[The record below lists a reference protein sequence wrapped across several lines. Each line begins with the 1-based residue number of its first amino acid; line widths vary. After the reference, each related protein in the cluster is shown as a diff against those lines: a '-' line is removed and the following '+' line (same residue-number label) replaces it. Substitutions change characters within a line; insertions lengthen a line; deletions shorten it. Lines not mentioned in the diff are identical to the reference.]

1 VKFHATPLPGVVL
14 VEPRVFEDPR
24 GFFMETYHGPRFAA
38 AGIAQKFVQDN
49 HTRSVRNTLR
59 GLHFQ
64 VTHPQGKL
72 VRVVAG
78 EVFDVAVDL
87 RRGAPTFA
95 RWHGVRLSA
104 ENRMQIYVPPGF
116 AHGFCVL
123 SDAADVIY
131 KCTEVY
137 DPTGDRSIRWDDP
150 TIGID
155 WPVTDPLLSAKD
167 AAAPTLDAYTGDLF
181 SHAGPEA
188 P

>member
-14 VEPRVFEDPR
+14 VEPQVFEDAR

-38 AGIAQKFVQDN
+38 AGIARKFVQDN

-95 RWHGVRLSA
+95 RWHGVTLSA
-104 ENRMQIYVPPGF
+104 DNRLQIYIPPGF

-137 DPTGDRSIRWDDP
+137 DPKGDRSIRWDDP

-155 WPVTDPLLSAKD
+155 WPLTDPLLSAKD

>member
-1 VKFHATPLPGVVL
+1 VKFHATPLPGVVV
-14 VEPRVFEDPR
+14 VEPQVFEDAR
-24 GFFMETYHGPRFAA
+24 GFFMETYHAPRFAE

-49 HTRSVRNTLR
+49 HTRSVKHTLR

-64 VTHPQGKL
+64 VTRPQGKL

-95 RWHGVRLSA
+95 CWHGVTLSA
-104 ENRMQIYVPPGF
+104 DNRLQIYIPPGF

-123 SDAADVIY
+123 SDTADVIY

-137 DPTGDRSIRWDDP
+137 DPGGDRSIRWDDP
-150 TIGID
+150 AIGID
-155 WPVTDPLLSAKD
+155 WPVKDPILSAKD
-167 AAAPTLDAYTGDLF
+167 AAAPTLETYTGDLF
-181 SHAGPEA
+181 KFSGTP
-188 P
+188 

>member
-1 VKFHATPLPGVVL
+1 MKFHATPLPGVVV
-14 VEPRVFEDPR
+14 VEPQVFEDAR
-24 GFFMETYHGPRFAA
+24 GFFMETYHAPRFAE

-49 HTRSVRNTLR
+49 HTRSVKHTLR

-64 VTHPQGKL
+64 VTRPQGKL

-95 RWHGVRLSA
+95 RWHGVTLSA
-104 ENRMQIYVPPGF
+104 ENRLQIYIPPGF

-123 SDAADVIY
+123 SDTADVIY

-137 DPTGDRSIRWDDP
+137 DPGGDRAIRWDDP
-150 TIGID
+150 AIGID
-155 WPVTDPLLSAKD
+155 WPVQDPILSAKD
-167 AAAPTLDAYTGDLF
+167 AAAPTLDTYTGDLF
-181 SHAGPEA
+181 AYAGEP
-188 P
+188 